1 MFTLGLFLSETGK
14 NSRNIFKKM
23 KSILGFGLDSLDYAL
38 YNGVEIQ
45 RAGSNV

>member
-1 MFTLGLFLSETGK
+1 MFTLGLFLIGVK
-14 NSRNIFKKM
+14 IAKKIFKKM
-23 KSILGFGLDSLDYAL
+23 GNIFGLGLDSLDCAL